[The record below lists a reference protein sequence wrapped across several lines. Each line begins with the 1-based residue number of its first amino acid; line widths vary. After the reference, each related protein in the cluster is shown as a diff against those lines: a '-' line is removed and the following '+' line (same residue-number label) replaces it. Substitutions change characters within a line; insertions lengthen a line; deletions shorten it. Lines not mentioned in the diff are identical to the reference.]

1 MSEQEIIRRLE
12 FARRRAEERKNKRA
26 KTIYVVCFVI
36 AFLIMN
42 FVMEARLIESLLVS
56 VFGGGILMYVFLVAF
71 SVLTVGSK
79 ISFPEDQEVQY
90 WEDML
95 REIRGRCDEKRGGI
109 Y

>member
-1 MSEQEIIRRLE
+1 MSEQEILRRLE

-36 AFLIMN
+36 VFLIMSL
-42 FVMEARLIESLLVS
+42 VMEARIIESVVVS

-90 WEDML
+90 WEEML
-95 REIRGRCDEKRGGI
+95 REVRGS
-109 Y
+109 YY